1 MRRVP
6 ATAQHALAAEYVLGT
21 LRGRARQRFEELLHA
36 DRALADVVR
45 AWEAWLTPL
54 AERIEPVEPPARV
67 WQAIE
72 ARIALRGAAPPG
84 ATSFWSSLGFWRGLG
99 TALAATLV
107 ALVVLFPR
115 TQPGPQAPSMVAVLA
130 TPEADPRMVVERH
143 ADMLK
148 VRVVKPWKEMP
159 GQDLELWA
167 IPAQGKPRSLG
178 VVRFDKD
185 SEVKLANLDQKLAGS
200 VAFAVSREPTG
211 GSPNPDGPTG
221 PVVCSG
227 PIARSLRA

>member
-1 MRRVP
+1 MRRLP
-6 ATAQHALAAEYVLGT
+6 ASAQHALAAEYVLGT

-36 DRALADVVR
+36 DRALAQVVGE
-45 AWEAWLTPL
+45 WEAWLTPL
-54 AERIEPVEPPARV
+54 AERLEPVEPPERV
-67 WQAIE
+67 WQAIQ
-72 ARIALRGAAPPG
+72 ARIGLRSAAPKS

-115 TQPGPQAPSMVAVLA
+115 LQPGPDAPSMVAVLA
-130 TPEADPRMVVERH
+130 TPEQDPRMVVERH
-143 ADMLK
+143 ASMLK

-167 IPAQGKPRSLG
+167 IPKDGKPRSLG

-185 SEVKLANLDQKLAGS
+185 SEVRLANLDDKLAGT
-200 VAFAVSREPTG
+200 VAFAVSREPAG
-211 GSPNPDGPTG
+211 GSPSPDGPTG
-221 PVVCSG
+221 PVICSG
-227 PIARSLRA
+227 PIARSLKA